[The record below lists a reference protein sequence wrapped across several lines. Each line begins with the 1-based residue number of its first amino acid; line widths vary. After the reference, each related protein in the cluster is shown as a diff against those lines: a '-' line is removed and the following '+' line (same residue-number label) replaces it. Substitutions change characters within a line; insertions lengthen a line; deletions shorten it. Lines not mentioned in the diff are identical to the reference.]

1 MQAAFDFLIHALSSL
16 PDWLAAIL
24 VGWAFSAGLTQSLKF
39 LTPLSIYHGYREQIT
54 RLVAMLSAAIP
65 AGILYDLL
73 GGHPPEAVLWVALG
87 AGLWS
92 PLAFAILQ
100 AVLKRYAPWLAD
112 VLSQDVRGAISGDK
126 VDSRP

>member
-1 MQAAFDFLIHALSSL
+1 MQTAFDFIMHALSSL

-24 VGWAFSAGLTQSLKF
+24 IGWAFSAGVTQALKF
-39 LTPLSIYHGYREQIT
+39 LTPLSVYHGYREQVT
-54 RLVAMLSAAIP
+54 RVIAMLTASIP
-65 AGILYDLL
+65 AGMVYGVL
-73 GGHPPEAVLWVALG
+73 GGKPPEAVLWVAIG

-112 VLSQDVRGAISGDK
+112 VLSQDVRGQT
-126 VDSRP
+126 DSRP

>member
-1 MQAAFDFLIHALSSL
+1 MQTVFDFIMHALSSL
-16 PDWLAAIL
+16 PGWLAAIL
-24 VGWAFSAGLTQSLKF
+24 VGWAVSVGVTQAVKF
-39 LTPLSIYHGYREQIT
+39 LLPLSIYHGYREQAT

-65 AGILYDLL
+65 AGLTFGMV
-73 GGHPPEAVLWVALG
+73 GGKPPEAVLWVAIG

-112 VLSQDVRGAISGDK
+112 VLSQDVRGQT
-126 VDSRP
+126 DSRP